1 MTSIETTIIKFYCP
15 IEMGSQFIGKQSEH
29 LLPSCELRRRKYVWI
44 HLINDHLSFWSSQWH
59 ITNPPYKY
67 QTLVIQVTYNEPSV
81 QIPNPG
87 NHTHQGLCLFFPYPP
102 FLYSVHIYLHIHSS
116 SWLMGCIKHFFMYN
130 NRYEWIIWTK
140 VNYLL
145 NNSVTLYLVRKTY
158 FKHIYLKFIS
168 FKVNLSV
175 H

>member
-15 IEMGSQFIGKQSEH
+15 IEIGSQFIGKQSEH
-29 LLPSCELRRRKYVWI
+29 LLPNCELRRRKYVWI
-44 HLINDHLSFWSSQWH
+44 YLINDHLSFWSSQWL

-67 QTLVIQVTYNEPSV
+67 QTPVITHTKGSV
-81 QIPNPG
+81 FFFHIPLSCI
-87 NHTHQGLCLFFPYPP
+87 LCIFIC
-102 FLYSVHIYLHIHSS
+102 IYTFIFMINGVYKTL
-116 SWLMGCIKHFFMYN
+116 FMYI

>member
-15 IEMGSQFIGKQSEH
+15 IEIGSQFIGKQSEH
-29 LLPSCELRRRKYVWI
+29 LLPNCELRRRKYVWI
-44 HLINDHLSFWSSQWH
+44 HLINDHLSSWSSQWL

-67 QTLVIQVTYNEPSV
+67 QTPVITHTKGSV
-81 QIPNPG
+81 
-87 NHTHQGLCLFFPYPP
+87 FFFISP
-102 FLYSVHIYLHIHSS
+102 FLVFCAYLSAYIHSS
-116 SWLMGCIKHFFMYN
+116 SWLMGCIKHFFMYF

-158 FKHIYLKFIS
+158 FKHIYEIHFIQSKFVCALKNTVHTEKSS
-168 FKVNLSV
+168 F
-175 H
+175 

>member
-15 IEMGSQFIGKQSEH
+15 IEIGSQFIGKQYEH
-29 LLPSCELRRRKYVWI
+29 LLPNCEVRRWKYVWI
-44 HLINDHLSFWSSQWH
+44 HLINDHLSFRSSQWL

-67 QTLVIQVTYNEPSV
+67 QTPVITHTKGSV
-81 QIPNPG
+81 
-87 NHTHQGLCLFFPYPP
+87 FFFISP
-102 FLYSVHIYLHIHSS
+102 FLVFCAYLSAYTFIFMINGVYKT
-116 SWLMGCIKHFFMYN
+116 LFMYI